1 MLNVVAITG
10 RLTADPELKKTN
22 TGTSV
27 CSFTVAVDRNFV
39 KQGEERQADF
49 LEVVAWKNAA
59 EFVSKYF
66 QKGSMIAVQGTI
78 QTRNWEDKNGNK
90 RKSTEIIADQISF
103 CGGKAEEKPAKPN
116 IEYEVPPEMYEV
128 PDDDEKLP
136 F

>member
-49 LEVVAWKNAA
+49 LEIVAWKNAA

-128 PDDDEKLP
+128 PDDDETLP

>member
-128 PDDDEKLP
+128 PDDDETLP

>member
-1 MLNVVAITG
+1 MLNVAAITG

-49 LEVVAWKNAA
+49 LEVVAWKSAA
-59 EFVSKYF
+59 EFVSRYF
-66 QKGSMIAVQGTI
+66 NKGSIIAVQGTI

-103 CGGKAEEKPAKPN
+103 CGRKTEEKPAKPN

-128 PDDDEKLP
+128 PDDDETLP

>member
-90 RKSTEIIADQISF
+90 RKSTEIIADKISF

-128 PDDDEKLP
+128 PDDDESLP

>member
-1 MLNVVAITG
+1 MLNVAAITG

-90 RKSTEIIADQISF
+90 RKSTEIIADQVSF
-103 CGGKAEEKPAKPN
+103 CGGKTEEKPAKPN

-128 PDDDEKLP
+128 PDDDETLP